1 MPRASTASRSPCL
14 ATLAALAPVLALT
27 PMLALA
33 SLAACR
39 PAATPA
45 PTTTPADPPPF
56 APAPRYTT
64 TFTANSTGC
73 RGSIVAAYDGAA
85 VLTIAPDQPTTFE
98 LTLTPKDVLGP
109 VDIVF
114 SPPAAPRAPS
124 TTTCRW
130 SGTSTPAPGRWLASL
145 EPSRD
150 PQSTSVCGDPVP
162 LALDCAPI
170 VLPVLDASGTARETS
185 LLRCA
190 VASPGPAA
198 LWVLAFDILLSEQA
212 LHQQVETSSFGLSHQ
227 TLSLGP
233 PSPPPG
239 LPAPREPATA
249 HDPPAPP
256 EPRSPSDAA
265 TCR

>member
-1 MPRASTASRSPCL
+1 MPRASTASRSSC
-14 ATLAALAPVLALT
+14 LAALAPILT
-27 PMLALA
+27 LALA
-33 SLAACR
+33 SLGACR
-39 PAATPA
+39 PATAPP

-56 APAPRYTT
+56 EPAPRYTT

-73 RGSIVAAYDGAA
+73 RGSTVAAYDGTA

-98 LTLTPKDVLGP
+98 LTLTPKDVLGLA
-109 VDIVF
+109 DIIT
-114 SPPAAPRAPS
+114 SPPAAPWEPS

-130 SGTSTPAPGRWLASL
+130 SGTSKPAPGRWLASL
-145 EPSRD
+145 EPSND
-150 PQSTSVCGDPVP
+150 PQSVSVCGDPVP
-162 LALDCAPI
+162 LALDCAPMM
-170 VLPVLDASGTARETS
+170 LPVLDASGTARDTL

-190 VASPGPAA
+190 VGSPGPAV
-198 LWVLAFDILLSEQA
+198 LWLLAFDILLSEQA

-239 LPAPREPATA
+239 PSAPRDPATA

-256 EPRSPSDAA
+256 EPRAPSEAA
-265 TCR
+265 ACR